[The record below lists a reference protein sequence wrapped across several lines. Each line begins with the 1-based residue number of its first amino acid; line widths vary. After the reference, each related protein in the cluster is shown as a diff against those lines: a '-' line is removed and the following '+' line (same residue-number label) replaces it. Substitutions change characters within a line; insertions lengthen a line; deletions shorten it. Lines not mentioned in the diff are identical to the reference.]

1 MGLRRGEHSC
11 GCGPRGNSAPK
22 CKPAPL
28 QPPLHT
34 CRGLGEGDIVMQC
47 FESLE
52 KGSQSIWVQLLS
64 RGAHA
69 ALFLVG
75 GKLSLSPLSYGPHHT
90 CSPKLIQMRKENEL
104 PVDFHSI
111 PCFLLG
117 ALQEFCLD
125 TPTSAP
131 SCRDKQMSHCRSHVN
146 INGLTAVTQRQHIRR
161 GLNSDLMLQNH
172 STALVMS

>member
-1 MGLRRGEHSC
+1 MLASELQIIFSVLHSLRFSFEIQAAGSVVLKSSCGVEEGEHSC

-34 CRGLGEGDIVMQC
+34 CRGLGEGDIVMQY

-52 KGSQSIWVQLLS
+52 KGSQSIWVLLLS

-75 GKLSLSPLSYGPHHT
+75 GKPSLSPLPYGPPSYSQSKT
-90 CSPKLIQMRKENEL
+90 GSNKERK
-104 PVDFHSI
+104 
-111 PCFLLG
+111 
-117 ALQEFCLD
+117 
-125 TPTSAP
+125 
-131 SCRDKQMSHCRSHVN
+131 
-146 INGLTAVTQRQHIRR
+146 
-161 GLNSDLMLQNH
+161 
-172 STALVMS
+172 